1 MTILKPG
8 SPVTDSLAPSRAV
21 DRDTTDAAVDPAAM
35 ILLAEIAEAGSL
47 TAAARNLGTT
57 QPALSKQLKRLE
69 QALGVPVFERGLRG
83 VQPTEYGAALLPRAR
98 TIRSQTR
105 QAMQEVVQL
114 RGRREGAVA
123 IALSHFAT
131 IALLPRVMPGF
142 RARWP
147 TVTVRITPPAFQLAG
162 LREGAPDFAVMSLPA
177 EHLGAEYAS
186 RAVYATTV
194 VAVVRAGHPLARV
207 RTLAALAQAE
217 WVLPSLESSI
227 ATGLTRAFR
236 KARLGAPHCPITC
249 ETLTGLET
257 LVAATDLV
265 GALPLEVYQVR
276 APASGLVRLALDQ
289 PIEGPRVAIV
299 RWVDARPTP
308 AAADLEQAFVEA
320 AHRLAR
326 GRRQAS

>member
-1 MTILKPG
+1 MKP
-8 SPVTDSLAPSRAV
+8 TARESRAAPAPV
-21 DRDTTDAAVDPAAM
+21 PPRAASPDPAA
-35 ILLAEIAEAGSL
+35 LAMLADIADAGSL
-47 TAAARNLGTT
+47 TAAARALGST

-69 QALGVPVFERGLRG
+69 QALGVTVFERGLRG

-98 TIRSQTR
+98 TIRAQLR
-105 QAMQEVVQL
+105 QALQDITQL
-114 RGRREGAVA
+114 RGGREGTVAV
-123 IALSHFAT
+123 ALSHFAT

-142 RARWP
+142 RERWP
-147 TVTVRITPPAFQLAG
+147 GVVVRITPPAFQLG
-162 LREGAPDFAVMSLPA
+162 GMREGAPDFAVMSLPA

-207 RTLAALAQAE
+207 RSLAALAQAE
-217 WVLPSLESSI
+217 WVLPSLDSSI
-227 ATGLTRAFR
+227 ATGLARAFR
-236 KARLGAPHCPITC
+236 QARLGAPVCPITC

-257 LVAATDLV
+257 LVASTDLV
-265 GALPLEVYQVR
+265 GAVPLEVHQVR

-299 RWVDARPTP
+299 RWADARPTP
-308 AAADLEQAFVEA
+308 AAADLEQAFVDA

-326 GRRQAS
+326 RRRQAP